1 MIRKNH
7 SYDYI
12 QPRTHISFSFPPCQD
27 KGAPDSVKFEYQGK
41 AFNARLAVEDGEL
54 DVIALLNQ
62 PGADGFSL
70 DSTPLFE
77 VPGCFDT
84 LFVVCLV

>member
-1 MIRKNH
+1 M
-7 SYDYI
+7 
-12 QPRTHISFSFPPCQD
+12 
-27 KGAPDSVKFEYQGK
+27 KFEYQGK
-41 AFNARLAVEDGEL
+41 VFNARLAVEDAQP

-77 VPGCFDT
+77 VGLGYDSIRPSCWFGVAEEEFWNYVNIILST
-84 LFVVCLV
+84 LGRNL